1 MTRNNGCNR
10 DQLSQLLRQSLP
22 VAVEQSLYAHVT
34 GCEKCQH
41 ELESL
46 AAHSDWWIEASQR
59 LSRSALVDREFPLN
73 DREQDDDDLAK
84 FATDFAVDFLEP
96 TDDTRMLGRL
106 GEYEIVELIGKGGMG
121 VVLKGYQKELQRYV
135 AVKVLS
141 PHLATS
147 GAARRRFA
155 REAQA
160 TAAVVHP
167 HVMAIHSVQAN
178 VKLPYLVMPYLAC
191 QSLQDRLDE
200 QGPLPIQDILRIG
213 MQAALGLSAAH
224 AQGLVHRDVK
234 PANILLEN
242 NVDRVLLTDF
252 GLARAVDDATLTRTG
267 IIAGTPQYMSPE
279 QANGENL
286 DPRSDLFS
294 LGSVLYALCTGRP
307 PFRADTTFGVLR
319 RIRETSPR
327 SIREINPEIPEWFE
341 RIVLKLLE
349 KEIHRRPD
357 TAAEIADLLEHC
369 LAHLQQPT
377 SIALP
382 EGLREWTRPE
392 EQSAPRSG
400 TRRKRVVVVSSLI
413 GVVLAIAAGSIW
425 VRAERRSSIETEPS
439 PQTASAKTEPA
450 VDTTPTISLTERE
463 PTFLDWLDTER
474 DLSDT
479 ATSIDELE
487 EDVKALNVELKH
499 QQPEIAE

>member
-1 MTRNNGCNR
+1 MTRNNGCDR
-10 DQLSQLLRQSLP
+10 GQLRQLLNQSLSAP
-22 VAVEQSLYAHVT
+22 VEQNLYAHVSQ
-34 GCEKCQH
+34 CLDCQH

-46 AAHSDWWIEASQR
+46 AAHSDWWIEAGER
-59 LSRSALVDREFPLN
+59 LSRSTLIDRQLAPVDF
-73 DREQDDDDLAK
+73 DHDDDDLLK
-84 FATDFAVDFLEP
+84 FTTDFAVDFLEP
-96 TDDTRMLGRL
+96 TDNPKMLGRL

-121 VVLKGYQKELQRYV
+121 VVLKGYQPELQRYV

-178 VKLPYLVMPYLAC
+178 VKLPYLVMPYIAC

-200 QGPLPIQDILRIG
+200 QGPLPIQDVLRIG
-213 MQAALGLSAAH
+213 MQAALGLAAAH
-224 AQGLVHRDVK
+224 GQGLVHRDVK

-327 SIREINPEIPEWFE
+327 SIREINAEIPDWFE
-341 RIVLKLLE
+341 QIVMKLLE
-349 KEIHRRPD
+349 KEIDRRPD

-369 LAHLQQPT
+369 LAHLQQPI
-377 SIALP
+377 SIPLP
-382 EGLREWTRPE
+382 EGLSEWVRPTE
-392 EQSAPRSG
+392 RSKPPLG
-400 TRRKRVVVVSSLI
+400 TGRRRTVMTL
-413 GVVLAIAAGSIW
+413 GVVGMVLALVAGSIW
-425 VRAERRSSIETEPS
+425 FRAERRQPGENEASLNTTSTSTPVAEFEVASETPSPDSSIPTE
-439 PQTASAKTEPA
+439 A
-450 VDTTPTISLTERE
+450 IS
-463 PTFLDWLDTER
+463 LDWLDTER

-479 ATSIDELE
+479 TKFIDELE
-487 EDVKALNVELKH
+487 EDLKALNTELDD
-499 QQPEIAE
+499 Q